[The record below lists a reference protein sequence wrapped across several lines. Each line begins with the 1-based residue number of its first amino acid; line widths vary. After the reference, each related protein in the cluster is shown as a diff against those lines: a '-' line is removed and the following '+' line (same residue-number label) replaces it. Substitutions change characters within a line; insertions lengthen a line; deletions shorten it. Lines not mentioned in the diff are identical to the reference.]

1 MARRTDSIG
10 GILSLFERSFAVG
23 AFVRHLESAHRDL
36 RPLKRPSQS
45 GMKPLSRGG
54 LGDDLIDVIA
64 IDALERAH
72 LEPNPRRLYARKHHW
87 T

>member
-1 MARRTDSIG
+1 MEP
-10 GILSLFERSFAVG
+10 LPRS
-23 AFVRHLESAHRDL
+23 
-36 RPLKRPSQS
+36 
-45 GMKPLSRGG
+45 G

-72 LEPNPRRLYARKHHW
+72 LETNPRRFYTRKHHW